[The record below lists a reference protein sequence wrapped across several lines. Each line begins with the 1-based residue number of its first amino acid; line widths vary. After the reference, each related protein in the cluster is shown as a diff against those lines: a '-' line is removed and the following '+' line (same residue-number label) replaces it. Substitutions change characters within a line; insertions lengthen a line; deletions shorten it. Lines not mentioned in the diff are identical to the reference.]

1 MSLCRFLF
9 FQYCYVLFARNT
21 CGTTR
26 GVGWDISF
34 CSNMENPT
42 LEDFILGLF
51 GFMHYAWGAKNT
63 TREAPQEIRA
73 IPWGNPALKEGG
85 LR

>member
-1 MSLCRFLF
+1 
-9 FQYCYVLFARNT
+9 
-21 CGTTR
+21 
-26 GVGWDISF
+26 
-34 CSNMENPT
+34 MENPT